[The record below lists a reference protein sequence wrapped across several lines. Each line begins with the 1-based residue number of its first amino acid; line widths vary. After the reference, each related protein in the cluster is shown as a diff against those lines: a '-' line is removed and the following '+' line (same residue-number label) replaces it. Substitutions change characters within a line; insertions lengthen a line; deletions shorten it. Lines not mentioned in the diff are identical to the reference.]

1 MTQLHFPHIEG
12 KAIEIIETILH
23 TKEVISLGEEW
34 SDIRLVIEE
43 LVINIV
49 DYAYSDGTNDYLDV
63 EISCTEE
70 QITLRFRDG
79 GVPFNPLQQEPPDTS
94 IPMKQR
100 SIGGLGIFMVS
111 KKMDAMSYEYTNGEN
126 VLTVSKNIN
135 IPSSNINA

>member
-23 TKEVISLGEEW
+23 TKEVMSLGEEW
-34 SDIRLVIEE
+34 SVIRLVVEE

-49 DYAYSDGTNDYLDV
+49 DYAYPDGGNDYLDV
-63 EISCTEE
+63 ETSLTED

-79 GVPFNPLQQEPPDTS
+79 GLPFNPLEQTPPDVS
-94 IPMKQR
+94 LPMRQR
-100 SIGGLGIFMVS
+100 QIGGLGIFMVS

-126 VLTVSKNIN
+126 VLTVSKYIKH
-135 IPSSNINA
+135 